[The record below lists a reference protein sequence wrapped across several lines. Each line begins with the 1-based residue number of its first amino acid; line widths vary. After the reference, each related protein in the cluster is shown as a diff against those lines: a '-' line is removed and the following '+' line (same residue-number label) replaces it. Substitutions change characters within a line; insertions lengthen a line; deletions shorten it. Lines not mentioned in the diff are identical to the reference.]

1 MSALFA
7 DTFFFLA
14 LLNDRDAAHAQAL
27 RFEGV
32 APMVTTGWVL
42 TEVGDALSAPENR
55 RLFLRLLA
63 LLQESPD
70 VRILPFSETLFARG
84 VGLFRQRP
92 DKEWSL
98 TDCIS
103 FVVMADEGI
112 VSALTGDHHFEQAGF
127 RALLK

>member
-14 LLNDRDAAHAQAL
+14 LLNDRDAAHAKAL
-27 RFEGV
+27 QFEGI
-32 APMVTTGWVL
+32 APLVTTGWVL
-42 TEVGDALSAPENR
+42 MEVGDALSAPENR
-55 RLFLRLLA
+55 RAFLRLLA
-63 LLQESPD
+63 LLQESSD
-70 VRILPFSETLFARG
+70 VRIVPLSDELFARG
-84 VGLFRQRP
+84 VELFRQRL

-103 FVVMADEGI
+103 FVVMSDDGI